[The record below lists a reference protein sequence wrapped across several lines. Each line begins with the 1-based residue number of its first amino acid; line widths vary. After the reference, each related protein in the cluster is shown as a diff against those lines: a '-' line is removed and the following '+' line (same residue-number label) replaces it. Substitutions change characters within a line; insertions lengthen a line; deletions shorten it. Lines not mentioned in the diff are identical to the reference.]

1 MSAPLTVK
9 YSEGNGQWVILGGG
23 LPRGSCWAAFD
34 TKEEAEA
41 EAREISDDIGVPFL
55 E

>member
-1 MSAPLTVK
+1 MSAPLTVEW
-9 YSEGNGQWVILGGG
+9 SAGNGQWVILGGG

-34 TKEEAEA
+34 DKGEAEA
-41 EAREISDDIGVPFL
+41 EARAISDDIGVPFL

>member
-1 MSAPLTVK
+1 MCAALTVEW
-9 YSEGNGQWVILGGG
+9 SNGNSQWVILGGG

-34 TKEEAEA
+34 TKEEAET
-41 EAREISDDIGVPFL
+41 EARAISDDIGVPFL